1 MGDYHTIV
9 TSWVGIG
16 VGEVVF
22 EEGKK
27 VRWAEPLLPPCD
39 GVVVVREGGI
49 IGGGDAEEGRY
60 ETQKEWWAKG
70 VSLNIY
76 LRSDV
81 MRSLMED
88 EELSAFA
95 EKK

>member
-1 MGDYHTIV
+1 MGDHHTIV

-27 VRWAEPLLPPCD
+27 VMWAEPLLPPCD
-39 GVVVVREGGI
+39 GVVLVGEGG
-49 IGGGDAEEGRY
+49 IGGGDVKEGGGY
-60 ETQKEWWAKG
+60 ETRNEWWAKG
-70 VSLNIY
+70 VCLNVY

-81 MRSLMED
+81 MRRLMGD
-88 EELSAFA
+88 EGFRAFGDK
-95 EKK
+95 E

>member
-16 VGEVVF
+16 LEEVVF

-39 GVVVVREGGI
+39 GVVIVVEGGA
-49 IGGGDAEEGRY
+49 GGDDDASEGGY
-60 ETQKEWWAKG
+60 DAQNEWWSKG
-70 VSLNIY
+70 VKLNVY

-81 MRSLMED
+81 MTRLMED
-88 EELSAFA
+88 EGLRVFA
-95 EKK
+95 EKE